1 MKKKINLIFLALLL
15 SLVNIE
21 IFHAAATENKS
32 RPEILKITISKVEL
46 CTGFQGGDF
55 DDILSEAF
63 CNDAIVLG
71 EGDKIVDIASVDAGE
86 TAGTYGDTDLLVPLG
101 ETFTHVRV
109 TFGKKFT
116 MKGSS
121 VVSTGSGSGD
131 TNFCATKTTTDA
143 MYGGGSGEA
152 GKKYTHRV
160 GVDPVGDINVAT
172 EEMNLYWVNGRKDTE
187 SGTTFTHCYGD
198 NCGQDATNWFA
209 PYLETATGAA
219 NTPVANSIPRA
230 SVVTDD
236 MVNVYAL
243 SNPYT
248 INTIPP
254 TIDIAFS
261 TSKALLVYEAS
272 KSAGDEQ
279 ADGDGKCAF
288 TVGDVFVKL
297 TMKDSEDAG
306 APPPCPPRCK
316 GDFK

>member
-1 MKKKINLIFLALLL
+1 MKKNINLIFLTLLL

-21 IFHAAATENKS
+21 ITHAAANEKKS

-86 TAGTYGDTDLLVPLG
+86 TAAAYGDPDLLVPLG

-131 TNFCATKTTTDA
+131 TTFCATKTTTDA

-160 GVDPVGDINVAT
+160 GVDAVAGANVAT
-172 EEMNLYWVNGRKDTE
+172 EEMNLYWVNGQKKDTE
-187 SGTTFTHCYGD
+187 SGRTFTHCYGD
-198 NCGQDATNWFA
+198 NCGKSNENWSWG
-209 PYLETATGAA
+209 YHETAPGIA
-219 NTPVANSIPRA
+219 NTAVAGSIPRE

-236 MVNVYAL
+236 MVSVYAL

-248 INTIPP
+248 INTVPP

-261 TSKALLVYEAS
+261 TSEALLVYEAS
-272 KSAGDEQ
+272 ESAGSGD
-279 ADGDGKCAF
+279 ADNNDGKCAF
-288 TVGDVFVKL
+288 TIGRVFVKI
-297 TMKDSEDAG
+297 TMKDSEVKRSRG
-306 APPPCPPRCK
+306 SWR
-316 GDFK
+316 

>member
-1 MKKKINLIFLALLL
+1 MKKNINLIFLTLLL

-21 IFHAAATENKS
+21 ITHAAANEKKS

-131 TNFCATKTTTDA
+131 TTFCATKTTTDA

-160 GVDPVGDINVAT
+160 GVDAVAGANVAT
-172 EEMNLYWVNGRKDTE
+172 EEMNLYWVNGQKKDTE
-187 SGTTFTHCYGD
+187 SGRTFTHCYGD
-198 NCGQDATNWFA
+198 NCEKSNENWSWG
-209 PYLETATGAA
+209 YHETAPGIA
-219 NTPVANSIPRA
+219 NTAVAGSIPRE

-236 MVNVYAL
+236 MVSVYAL

-248 INTIPP
+248 INTVPP

-261 TSKALLVYEAS
+261 TSEALLVYEAS
-272 KSAGDEQ
+272 ESAGSGD
-279 ADGDGKCAF
+279 ADNNDGKCAF
-288 TVGDVFVKL
+288 TIGRVFVKI
-297 TMKDSEDAG
+297 TMKDSEVKRSRG
-306 APPPCPPRCK
+306 SWR
-316 GDFK
+316 

>member
-1 MKKKINLIFLALLL
+1 MKKNINLIFLTLLL

-21 IFHAAATENKS
+21 ITHAAANEKKS

-86 TAGTYGDTDLLVPLG
+86 TAGAYGDTDLLVPLG

-131 TNFCATKTTTDA
+131 TTFCATKTTTDA
-143 MYGGGSGEA
+143 MYGGGLGEA

-160 GVDPVGDINVAT
+160 GVDAVAGANVAT
-172 EEMNLYWVNGRKDTE
+172 EEMNLYWVNGQKKDTE
-187 SGTTFTHCYGD
+187 SGRTFTHCYGD
-198 NCGQDATNWFA
+198 NCEKSNENWSWG
-209 PYLETATGAA
+209 YHETAPGIA
-219 NTPVANSIPRA
+219 NTAVAGSIPRE

-236 MVNVYAL
+236 MVSVYAL

-248 INTIPP
+248 INTVPP

-261 TSKALLVYEAS
+261 TSEALLVYEAS
-272 KSAGDEQ
+272 ESAGSGD
-279 ADGDGKCAF
+279 ADNNDGKCAF
-288 TVGDVFVKL
+288 TIGRVFVKI
-297 TMKDSEDAG
+297 TMKDSEVKRSRG
-306 APPPCPPRCK
+306 SWR
-316 GDFK
+316 

>member
-1 MKKKINLIFLALLL
+1 MKKNINLIFLTLLL

-21 IFHAAATENKS
+21 ITHAAANEKKS

-86 TAGTYGDTDLLVPLG
+86 TAAAYGDPDLLVPLG

-131 TNFCATKTTTDA
+131 TTFCATKTTTDA

-160 GVDPVGDINVAT
+160 GVDAVAGANVAT
-172 EEMNLYWVNGRKDTE
+172 EEMNLYWVNGRKTEE
-187 SGTTFTHCYGD
+187 SGVTFTHCYGD
-198 NCGQDATNWFA
+198 NCGKSSENWTWV
-209 PYLETATGAA
+209 YHETATGAA

-230 SVVTDD
+230 SVATDD

-243 SNPYT
+243 SKPYT

-261 TSKALLVYEAS
+261 TSEALLVYEAS
-272 KSAGDEQ
+272 WSEGSETAINNE
-279 ADGDGKCAF
+279 GKCAF
-288 TVGDVFVKL
+288 TVGDVFVKI
-297 TMKDSEDAG
+297 TMKDAEE

-316 GDFK
+316 GDFR